1 MRILYILHQFY
12 PEYSGGTEHVALNLA
27 KAAQRSGHH
36 VRVLAC
42 TVKSDR
48 CLSQSVTASPEM
60 VQTVYQGLPVTLLP
74 RDRLP
79 AAADISFDSDAG
91 VTRMLA
97 EWMSEESF
105 DVCHVLHSMR
115 MGSALVAVQQCGIP
129 YLFTLTDF
137 FAPCFRINYVTIKDK
152 QCAGSL
158 GGDQCV
164 RDCNVAPWT
173 DDALRNRHRQAYYL
187 LAGAAW
193 LICPSEYVAQHYSK
207 EFPDLV
213 FDVVPH
219 GIDLLAVSE
228 AIPSPR
234 TEVEFVLGFVAT
246 MVPQKGLDTLLRAFT
261 SLTEPGLR
269 LLVCG
274 GFVGAPAYEQDLHRL
289 AAGDSRIQFVGQLPP
304 HEVFSLLRSLDVLCL
319 PSRVPETFSLILHE
333 AFAVG
338 VPALVSALGAPA
350 AIVESHGCGRV
361 LPAEQPE
368 IWAEAIAA
376 LTPEVLSDWRS
387 CLPLPLR
394 VEEEAFFYESIYR
407 KIRSSA

>member
-1 MRILYILHQFY
+1 MLHQFY
-12 PEYSGGTEHVALNLA
+12 PEFSGGTERVTLNLA

-42 TVKSDR
+42 AVNSD
-48 CLSQSVTASPEM
+48 LYLAQSATAAPEM

-79 AAADISFDSDAG
+79 PAADISFDSDAE

-115 MGSALVAVQQCGIP
+115 MGSALAAVQQCEIP
-129 YLFTLTDF
+129 YLVTLTDF
-137 FAPCFRINYVTIKDK
+137 FAPCFRINLVTIKNK

-164 RDCNVAPWT
+164 RDCNVVPWT
-173 DDALRNRHRQAYYL
+173 DDALRNRHRQAYKL
-187 LAGAAW
+187 LAGAAR
-193 LICPSEYVAQHYSK
+193 LICPSEYVAKHYSK

-213 FDVVPH
+213 FDVIPH
-219 GIDLLAVSE
+219 GIDLLALPE
-228 AIPSPR
+228 ATPTPTSR
-234 TEVEFVLGFVAT
+234 TEGECVLGFVAT
-246 MVPQKGLDTLLRAFT
+246 VVPQKGLDTLLRAFT
-261 SLTEPGLR
+261 SLTEPGQR

-274 GFVGAPAYEQDLHRL
+274 GFAGAPAYEQDIQHL

-304 HEVFSLLRSLDVLCL
+304 HEVFSLVQSLDVLCL

-333 AFAVG
+333 AFAAG
-338 VPALVSALGAPA
+338 VPALVSVLGP
-350 AIVESHGCGRV
+350 
-361 LPAEQPE
+361 
-368 IWAEAIAA
+368 
-376 LTPEVLSDWRS
+376 S
-387 CLPLPLR
+387 CDC
-394 VEEEAFFYESIYR
+394 
-407 KIRSSA
+407 